1 MGPPGG
7 VFVPSWPGVVAKN
20 KSGADSQADSED
32 PDPRPLFQR
41 RADLLLVQTLNGL
54 LLPPI
59 AATPLTSLF
68 LISLST

>member
-1 MGPPGG
+1 M
-7 VFVPSWPGVVAKN
+7 SSKSKN
-20 KSGADSQADSED
+20 KSGLDSQADFGD
-32 PDPRPLFQR
+32 PDPRPLFHR

-54 LLPPI
+54 LLPPV